1 MAVHSHKNQ
10 QQRMPNVSNSA
21 NLAIDNEM
29 EHELNEKPPSTAIT
43 PTISMKDPASTTTT
57 TNTETDT
64 NQTQTLPS
72 PSFCNPQCRS
82 KLIAWYFE
90 NEFLILIIIAILLA
104 KAYPPIGAEYLKPD
118 ITATWIAVVIIFF
131 LAGLSLKTS
140 EFTNAMLNWKY
151 NLLIQV
157 YNFAVVSSIAF
168 GVSRALLSSQIIGQD
183 LADGMVVCSC
193 MPMTISMVVV
203 LTKAANGD
211 EASSIFNSAVGNF
224 IGVFLSPLLILG
236 YLGVTGDIDLVR
248 VFYQLALRVLLP
260 GIVGQIFQNVK
271 SVQTFSKNHKFL
283 LKQLQTYCLVFI
295 VYTVFCETFS
305 DDTGSSVGDIFLMIT
320 FQLLIL
326 ISVMILAWYTLR
338 TLYRNEPKLR
348 VTGLYCCTHKTVAIG
363 IPLITAIYSDNE
375 ATASK
380 VGLYTLPLLIWH
392 PLQLL
397 IGTLLAPKLAKF
409 VEREEQRL
417 NPTVATDHSASIPNG
432 EHADTANANVNGVE
446 EGRT

>member
-1 MAVHSHKNQ
+1 MANISNGNNQ
-10 QQRMPNVSNSA
+10 ASGN
-21 NLAIDNEM
+21 DNEIL
-29 EHELNEKPPSTAIT
+29 HESKDEPSIITITSPTTAT
-43 PTISMKDPASTTTT
+43 ADPTSVSTDGVVDDP
-57 TNTETDT
+57 NDKTDT
-64 NQTQTLPS
+64 HTHT
-72 PSFCNPQCRS
+72 SFCTPQLRK
-82 KLIAWYFE
+82 KLIGWYFE
-90 NEFLILIIIAILLA
+90 NEFLLLIIIAILVA

-118 ITATWIAVVIIFF
+118 ITATWMAVIIIFF

-140 EFTNAMLNWKY
+140 EFTNAMLNWRY
-151 NLLIQV
+151 NVLVQV
-157 YNFAVVSSIAF
+157 YNFGVVSSIAY
-168 GVSRALLSSQIIGQD
+168 GVSRALQSGHIIGKD

-203 LTKAANGD
+203 LTQAANGN
-211 EASSIFNSAVGNF
+211 EASSIFNSAAGNF

-236 YLGVTGDIDLVR
+236 YLRVTGEIDLVR

-260 GIVGQIFQNVK
+260 AVIGQI
-271 SVQTFSKNHKFL
+271 VQRIQAVQSFTKKHKFI
-283 LKQLQTYCLVFI
+283 LKQLQTYALVFI

-305 DDTGSSVGDIFLMIT
+305 DDTGSSVGDVFLMIA

-326 ISVMILAWYTLR
+326 LSVMIMAWYMLR
-338 TLYRNEPKLR
+338 ILYRNEPKLR

-363 IPLITAIYSDNE
+363 IPLITAIYSDNA

-392 PLQLL
+392 PLQLI

-409 VEREEQRL
+409 VEREELRLHPPTTTTTEQR
-417 NPTVATDHSASIPNG
+417 ATEQSG
-432 EHADTANANVNGVE
+432 EDVEAAHEIVDQVE